1 MAQQVFNQWLPVAK
15 AQNEQGQEVYLP
27 FAGIH
32 MQTRDGN
39 DEVIVGAGNMVW
51 TGSMWVP
58 VSAQNRLPVEATLS
72 GQIVDSD
79 ENAVRVKTSAL
90 AWKSWDPFGATVFV
104 PAGTYIDSPGDV
116 MQVNGFGTLGLMLR
130 RVDETRVG
138 QVTVSVYWQSVPGPR
153 ENSRAVPESFEADSE
168 RAGLAMAVPTKSQY
182 VGFRLYN
189 RSETDA
195 TYHFHAMLRAS

>member
-1 MAQQVFNQWLPVAK
+1 
-15 AQNEQGQEVYLP
+15 
-27 FAGIH
+27 

-90 AWKSWDPFGATVFV
+90 AWKSWDPFGTTVFV

-116 MQVNGFGTLGLMLR
+116 MPVNGFGTLTFILR
-130 RVDETRVG
+130 RPTETRVG
-138 QVTVSVYWQSVPGPR
+138 QVTVSVYWQSIPGPR
-153 ENSRAVPESFEADSE
+153 ENSRAVPESFE
-168 RAGLAMAVPTKSQY
+168 
-182 VGFRLYN
+182 
-189 RSETDA
+189 
-195 TYHFHAMLRAS
+195 